1 MGIASTSVKE
11 RSMLPIQ
18 TSLARLVAV
27 VLAIVIVVPPQTL
40 ALVNDPQPVF
50 QQEELDAILAPI
62 ALYPDAL
69 LSQIFMASTYPLEV
83 VQADRWVKQNSKLE
97 GKALSDALEQ
107 QSWDP
112 SVKSLVNFPR
122 VLSMMSEK
130 LDWMTKLGDAF
141 MAQQKDVMDT
151 VQTLRAKAHAAGH
164 LKTTAEQEVIVEK
177 QIIRIESP
185 SPQVVYVPVYNPS
198 VVYGAWWYPAY
209 PPYVYYPPGY
219 VAGTFFSFGIGGVVG
234 AAWGYAWGR
243 CDWHRHHV
251 HININR
257 NLSVNRHINRR
268 QYQTAWHRRG
278 YVSRHGRGA
287 WRHDTAHRR
296 GVAYRDRATAQRF
309 NGVSRMEIR
318 QTEEP
323 SRSRT
328 TVDQSN
334 LSRDRSIIYSNR
346 PTSRSQT
353 LERRNPAGTV
363 RRDDMPQHRRSY
375 THQETRGMRSRDS
388 SRSRDMTRSR
398 RSYTPSTE
406 RGSRTRSYS
415 SPSRTRSSIMGGGS
429 RSRSHSVTRGSI
441 RRR

>member
-1 MGIASTSVKE
+1 
-11 RSMLPIQ
+11 MLSIQ

-27 VLAIVIVVPPQTL
+27 VLALVIVVPPQPLVL
-40 ALVNDPQPVF
+40 ANDPQPVF

-83 VQADRWVKQNSKLE
+83 VQADRWVKQNPKLE

-107 QSWDP
+107 QAWDP
-112 SVKSLVNFPR
+112 SVKSLVNFPQ
-122 VLSMMSEK
+122 VLSMMSEQ
-130 LDWMTKLGDAF
+130 LDWMTQLGDAF

-164 LKTTAEQEVIVEK
+164 LKTTAEQEVMVEK

-219 VAGTFFSFGIGGVVG
+219 VAGTFFSFGIGVVVG
-234 AAWGYAWGR
+234 AAWGYAWGW

-318 QTEEP
+318 QTQEP

-375 THQETRGMRSRDS
+375 THQDTRGMRSRDS

-415 SPSRTRSSIMGGGS
+415 SPSRTPSSIMGGGS

>member
-1 MGIASTSVKE
+1 
-11 RSMLPIQ
+11 MLPIP

-27 VLAIVIVVPPQTL
+27 VLALVIVVPPQTL

-62 ALYPDAL
+62 ALYPDAI

-112 SVKSLVNFPR
+112 SVKSLVNFPQ
-122 VLSMMSEK
+122 VLSMMSEQ
-130 LDWMTKLGDAF
+130 LDWMTQLGDAF

-164 LKTTAEQEVIVEK
+164 LKTTAEQEVMVEK

-219 VAGTFFSFGIGGVVG
+219 VAGTFFSFGIGVVVG
-234 AAWGYAWGR
+234 AAWGYAWGW

-278 YVSRHGRGA
+278 YVSRHGRGTWQHNA
-287 WRHDTAHRR
+287 VHRK

-309 NGVSRMEIR
+309 NNITQMEMR
-318 QTEEP
+318 
-323 SRSRT
+323 RT
-328 TVDQSN
+328 RTSFRNRTAGDQSN
-334 LSRDRSIIYSNR
+334 LSRDRSALYRNRR
-346 PTSRSQT
+346 PTHRNQT
-353 LERRNPAGTV
+353 LEHRTPVGTV

-375 THQETRGMRSRDS
+375 TRQETWR
-388 SRSRDMTRSR
+388 TRSGDIP
-398 RSYTPSTE
+398 RSGRSDTRSTE

-415 SPSRTRSSIMGGGS
+415 SPSPTRSSIMGGGT

-441 RRR
+441 RQR